1 MNLLNLYQ
9 NLIKRIKFNFV
20 KFKYLVIFKYKK
32 TIQKIEYFIKQY
44 TFLLLAMALIFA
56 FKYFDIVLENND
68 FSNILIALASI
79 VATILALV
87 FTLSLIPIQNAASMW
102 SFSILRIYK
111 KDKVSYR
118 TFLFFGLS
126 IIMFI
131 LLTVFEKNFDDD
143 WLLYLLFILMGI
155 VLDSLRFYYF
165 HVVSLMDPQ
174 SILEKIKLQAF
185 KTIDNI
191 DDTAKIVA
199 KNQYFLQD
207 KKTEITILE
216 ANAYKMNQNYPQS
229 IKYWFNDLAEI
240 YQKSVVRNDLI
251 VAKATLSYI
260 LKILDYFIEKRKT
273 NISFHLVNAGLM
285 PVKEADVT
293 EDIITP
299 LCEILKD
306 LFDISCKNSIENM
319 ALEVIDAYKTMTI
332 NLSKIDKYLILS
344 PIHYAKDCIKNA
356 QIKESIEIPFQSAQI
371 MYEVH
376 RNIEDETAFIELDEN
391 IIELLEDVARYLYS
405 KNRSEAAENVL
416 RNLMKLNH
424 FDRNFKR
431 RFERILGSVERLI
444 PFGLIIELSG
454 TRLFYNPLAEVYSL
468 TSVASIGS
476 IYQYE
481 AEQNDTN
488 SLVDMLDVVWRH
500 LRKIAENYD
509 IQNSFMI
516 HEIDSTIEHIA
527 DINLYLLREKRVDAK
542 KINDKLKWLLS
553 FYWVV
558 YDKKT
563 VLKEQHLLKCIE
575 TLKKIAI
582 SYNENGFNDVA
593 LDIQSHMKAIL
604 GSISKISNNV
614 YLLEDIQKSYDE
626 LQEIMEMQ
634 K

>member
-9 NLIKRIKFNFV
+9 NLIKIIKFNFV
-20 KFKYLVIFKYKK
+20 KFKYLAIFKYKK

-44 TFLLLAMALIFA
+44 TFLLLASVLIFA
-56 FKYFDIVLENND
+56 FKYFDIVLKCND

-111 KDKVSYR
+111 KDKVSYI

-131 LLTVFEKNFDDD
+131 LLTVFEKSFDDD
-143 WLLYLLFILMGI
+143 WMLYFLFILIGI
-155 VLDSLRFYYF
+155 VLDSLRFYYL

-191 DDTAKIVA
+191 DELAKIVA

-207 KKTEITILE
+207 KKTKMTILE
-216 ANAYKMNQNYPQS
+216 ASAYKMNQNYPQS

-240 YQKSVVRNDLI
+240 YQKSVARNDLI

-260 LKILDYFIEKRKT
+260 LKILDYFIEKRKINLT
-273 NISFHLVNAGLM
+273 FHLVSTGLL

-293 EDIITP
+293 KDIITP
-299 LCEILKD
+299 LCEVLKD
-306 LFDISCKNSIENM
+306 LFDISCKNSTENM

-332 NLSKIDKYLILS
+332 NLSKINKHLILS

-356 QIKESIEIPFQSAQI
+356 QIKESIEIPFQAAQI

-376 RNIEDETAFIELDEN
+376 RNIEDETAFIDLDEN
-391 IIELLEDVARYLYS
+391 IIELLEDVARYLYG
-405 KNRSEAAENVL
+405 KNRSEAAEIVVKYLMQLNKFDIHFKQRLERVL
-416 RNLMKLNH
+416 
-424 FDRNFKR
+424 
-431 RFERILGSVERLI
+431 EVVYRLI
-444 PFGLIIELSG
+444 PYGLITEISKNK
-454 TRLFYNPLAEVYSL
+454 LFYNPLGEVYSL
-468 TSVASIGS
+468 TSISSIGS

-481 AEQNDTN
+481 SEQNDTN

-516 HEIDSTIEHIA
+516 HEIDSTIEYIA
-527 DINLYLLREKRVDAK
+527 DINLYQLREKRVDEK

-553 FYWVV
+553 FYWVA

-563 VLKEQHLLKCIE
+563 VYKEQYLRKCIE

-582 SYNENGFNDVA
+582 SYHKNNFNDVA
-593 LDIQSHMKAIL
+593 LDIQSHIKAIL
-604 GSISKISNNV
+604 ESISKISNNV

>member
-1 MNLLNLYQ
+1 MNYFHKTVQ
-9 NLIKRIKFNFV
+9 IVKFNFV
-20 KFKYLVIFKYKK
+20 KFKYLAIFKYKK

-44 TFLLLAMALIFA
+44 TFLLLASVLIFA
-56 FKYFDIVLENND
+56 FKYFDIVLKCND

-111 KDKVSYR
+111 KDKVSYI

-131 LLTVFEKNFDDD
+131 LLTVFEKSFDDD
-143 WLLYLLFILMGI
+143 WMLYLLFILMGI
-155 VLDSLRFYYF
+155 VLDSLRFYYL

-191 DDTAKIVA
+191 DDSAKIVA

-207 KKTEITILE
+207 KKTEMTILE
-216 ANAYKMNQNYPQS
+216 ASAYKMNQNYPQS

-240 YQKSVVRNDLI
+240 YQKSVARNDLI

-273 NISFHLVNAGLM
+273 NISFHLVNTGLM
-285 PVKEADVT
+285 PVKEADIT

-299 LCEILKD
+299 LCEVLKD
-306 LFDISCKNSIENM
+306 LFDISCKNSTENM

-332 NLSKIDKYLILS
+332 NLSKIDKHLILS

-356 QIKESIEIPFQSAQI
+356 QIKESIEIPFQAAQI

-376 RNIEDETAFIELDEN
+376 RNIEAETAFIDLDEN

-405 KNRSEAAENVL
+405 KNRSEAAEIVVKY
-416 RNLMKLNH
+416 LMHLNKFDIH
-424 FDRNFKR
+424 FK
-431 RFERILGSVERLI
+431 ERLEKILEVVDRLI
-444 PFGLIIELSG
+444 PYGLITEISKNK
-454 TRLFYNPLAEVYSL
+454 LFYNPLGEVYSL
-468 TSVASIGS
+468 TSISSIGK

-481 AEQNDTN
+481 AEQNDTK
-488 SLVDMLDVVWRH
+488 SLVDMLNVVWRH

-509 IQNSFMI
+509 VQNSFVI
-516 HEIDSTIEHIA
+516 HEINSTIEHIA
-527 DINLYLLREKRVDAK
+527 DINLYLLGEKRVDEK
-542 KINDKLKWLLS
+542 KINNKFKWLLS
-553 FYWVV
+553 FYWVA

-563 VLKEQHLLKCIE
+563 IYKEQYLRKCIE
-575 TLKKIAI
+575 TLTKIAI
-582 SYNENGFNDVA
+582 SYHEDGFNDVA
-593 LDIQSHMKAIL
+593 LNIQSHMKAIL
-604 GSISKISNNV
+604 ESISKISNNV

-626 LQEIMEMQ
+626 LQTIMEKQ

>member
-1 MNLLNLYQ
+1 MKYFHKTIQLV
-9 NLIKRIKFNFV
+9 KFNFV
-20 KFKYLVIFKYKK
+20 KFKYLAIFKFKE
-32 TIQKIEYFIKQY
+32 TRQKIEYFIKQY
-44 TFLLLAMALIFA
+44 TFLLLASALIFV
-56 FKYFDIVLENND
+56 FQYFDIILKDND

-131 LLTVFEKNFDDD
+131 LLTVFEKNFDDNC
-143 WLLYLLFILMGI
+143 LLYLLFVLIGI
-155 VLDSLRFYYF
+155 VLDSLRFYYS

-174 SILEKIKLQAF
+174 SILEKVKIQAF

-207 KKTEITILE
+207 KKTEMTILE

-273 NISFHLVNAGLM
+273 NISFHLVNTGLM
-285 PVKEADVT
+285 PAKEADIT
-293 EDIITP
+293 EDTITP

-306 LFDISCKNSIENM
+306 LFDISCKNSTENM

-356 QIKESIEIPFQSAQI
+356 QIKESIEIPFQAAQI
-371 MYEVH
+371 MYEVY
-376 RNIEDETAFIELDEN
+376 RNIEDETAFLELDEN

-405 KNRSEAAENVL
+405 KNRSEAAEIVVKY
-416 RNLMKLNH
+416 LMYLNKSDIH
-424 FDRNFKR
+424 FK
-431 RFERILGSVERLI
+431 ERLERVLAVVYKLI
-444 PFGLIIELSG
+444 PYGLIIEISENK
-454 TRLFYNPLAEVYSL
+454 LFYNPLTEVYSL

-481 AEQNDTN
+481 VEQNDTN
-488 SLVDMLDVVWRH
+488 SLVDMLDVMWRH

-516 HEIDSTIEHIA
+516 HEINSTIEHIA
-527 DINLYLLREKRVDAK
+527 DINLYLLGEKRVDEK

-553 FYWVV
+553 FYWVA

-563 VLKEQHLLKCIE
+563 IYKEQYLRKCIE
-575 TLKKIAI
+575 TLTKIAI
-582 SYNENGFNDVA
+582 SYHEDGFNDVT
-593 LDIQSHMKAIL
+593 LNIQSHMKAIL
-604 GSISKISNNV
+604 ESISKISNNV
-614 YLLEDIQKSYDE
+614 YLLEDIQKSHDE
-626 LQEIMEMQ
+626 LQKIMEMQ

>member
-126 IIMFI
+126 ILIFI

-143 WLLYLLFILMGI
+143 LVLYLLFIFIGT
-155 VLDSLRFYYF
+155 VLDSLRFYYLY
-165 HVVSLMDPQ
+165 VVSLMDPQ

-191 DDTAKIVA
+191 DDTTKIVA

-207 KKTEITILE
+207 KKTEMILLE

-240 YQKSVVRNDLI
+240 YQKSIARNDLI

-273 NISFHLVNAGLM
+273 NISFHLVNTGLM

-299 LCEILKD
+299 LCEVLKD
-306 LFDISCKNSIENM
+306 LFDISCKNSTENM

-332 NLSKIDKYLILS
+332 NLSKIDKHLILS

-356 QIKESIEIPFQSAQI
+356 QIKESIEIPFQAAQI

-376 RNIEDETAFIELDEN
+376 RNIEDETAFRQLDEN

-405 KNRSEAAENVL
+405 KNRSEAAEVVVKYLMHLNKFDIHFKERLERVL
-416 RNLMKLNH
+416 
-424 FDRNFKR
+424 
-431 RFERILGSVERLI
+431 EVIYRLI
-444 PFGLIIELSG
+444 PYGLIIAISENK
-454 TRLFYNPLAEVYSL
+454 LFYNPLAEVYSL

-481 AEQNDTN
+481 AKQNDTN
-488 SLVDMLDVVWRH
+488 SLVDMLDAVWRH
-500 LRKIAENYD
+500 LRKIAESYD

-527 DINLYLLREKRVDAK
+527 DINLYLLREKRVDEK

-553 FYWVV
+553 FYWVA

-563 VLKEQHLLKCIE
+563 IYKEQYLRKCIE

-593 LDIQSHMKAIL
+593 LDIQSHIKAIL
-604 GSISKISNNV
+604 ESISKISNNV

>member
-56 FKYFDIVLENND
+56 FKYFDIVPENND
-68 FSNILIALASI
+68 FSNILIVLASI

-126 IIMFI
+126 ILIFI
-131 LLTVFEKNFDDD
+131 LLTVFEKSFDDD
-143 WLLYLLFILMGI
+143 LVLYLLFIFIGV
-155 VLDSLRFYYF
+155 VLDSLRFYYL

-191 DDTAKIVA
+191 DETAKIVA

-207 KKTEITILE
+207 KKTEMILLE
-216 ANAYKMNQNYPQS
+216 ANAYKINQDYPQS

-240 YQKSVVRNDLI
+240 YQKSVARNDLI

-273 NISFHLVNAGLM
+273 NISFHLVNTGLM
-285 PVKEADVT
+285 PVKEADIT

-306 LFDISCKNSIENM
+306 LFDITCKNSTENM

-332 NLSKIDKYLILS
+332 NLSKIDKHLILS

-356 QIKESIEIPFQSAQI
+356 QIKESIEIPFQAAQI

-527 DINLYLLREKRVDAK
+527 DINLYLLREKRVDEK

-553 FYWVV
+553 FYWVA

-563 VLKEQHLLKCIE
+563 IYKKQYLRKCIE

-582 SYNENGFNDVA
+582 SYHKNNFNDVA

-604 GSISKISNNV
+604 ESISKISNNV

>member
-1 MNLLNLYQ
+1 
-9 NLIKRIKFNFV
+9 
-20 KFKYLVIFKYKK
+20 
-32 TIQKIEYFIKQY
+32 
-44 TFLLLAMALIFA
+44 MALIFV
-56 FKYFDIVLENND
+56 FQYFDIVLESND

-131 LLTVFEKNFDDD
+131 LLTVFENFFDDNC
-143 WLLYLLFILMGI
+143 LLYLLFILIGI
-155 VLDSLRFYYF
+155 VLDSLRFYYL
-165 HVVSLMDPQ
+165 HVVSLLDPQ
-174 SILEKIKLQAF
+174 SILAKIKLQAF
-185 KTIDNI
+185 KIIDNI
-191 DDTAKIVA
+191 DDTAKLVA

-207 KKTEITILE
+207 KKIEMTLLE

-240 YQKSVVRNDLI
+240 YQKSVARNDLI

-273 NISFHLVNAGLM
+273 NISFHLVNTGLM
-285 PVKEADVT
+285 PVKEADIT
-293 EDIITP
+293 EDIIIP
-299 LCEILKD
+299 LCEVLKD
-306 LFDISCKNSIENM
+306 LFDISCKNSTENM

-332 NLSKIDKYLILS
+332 NLSKIDKNLILS
-344 PIHYAKDCIKNA
+344 PMHYAKDCIKNA
-356 QIKESIEIPFQSAQI
+356 QIKESIEIPFQATQI

-376 RNIEDETAFIELDEN
+376 RNIKDETTFIEVDEN

-454 TRLFYNPLAEVYSL
+454 SRSFYNPLAEVYSL
-468 TSVASIGS
+468 TSVASIGK

-488 SLVDMLDVVWRH
+488 SLVDMLDAVWRH
-500 LRKIAENYD
+500 LRKIAESYD

-516 HEIDSTIEHIA
+516 HEIDSAIEHIA
-527 DINLYLLREKRVDAK
+527 DINLYLLREKRVDEK

-553 FYWVV
+553 FYWVA

-563 VLKEQHLLKCIE
+563 IYKEQYLRKCIE
-575 TLKKIAI
+575 TLKKIAT
-582 SYNENGFNDVA
+582 SYHENNFNDVA
-593 LDIQSHMKAIL
+593 IDVQSHMKAIL
-604 GSISKISNNV
+604 ESISKISNNV